1 MKADIKTDTQ
11 HIMPMKK
18 VVLGKQVNAS
28 PEEPAADVNP
38 HHSCPICAGNVV

>member
-11 HIMPMKK
+11 HITPMKK

-28 PEEPAADVNP
+28 PEEPAADVKP
-38 HHSCPICAGNVV
+38 RHSCPICAGNVV